1 MKAEYDFSQAEQ
13 GKFYR
18 PLEQLEIP
26 IYLDKDVKD
35 YIISKLKQNDSTH
48 SLNEVVN
55 SLLKNSIAIS
65 QKLSKL

>member
-18 PLEQLEIP
+18 PLEQFEIP
-26 IYLDKDVKD
+26 IYSDKDVKD
-35 YIISKLKQNDSTH
+35 YIINKLKQNDSNH

-65 QKLSKL
+65 QKLSK